1 MPSQIGRPI
10 HVVSTK
16 YDGSPHWEF
25 DSFFVLEDGPLL
37 IATNFAGQVLH
48 NKAGEWPTPFDVR
61 NHFWQDRWYNVMRCD
76 RPKGGGL
83 EYYYCNVTTPAVYD
97 GETVRYVD
105 LDLDVRVY
113 PAASQESG
121 GSGVWDSGGGR
132 SEASAVSDSPEE
144 NRARIELLDE
154 DEFVENSER
163 MGYPPEVIEQAR
175 RAADELIELATKRA
189 FPFEGLP

>member
-1 MPSQIGRPI
+1 MRHPSVLSVSSVANEIGRPI

-16 YDGSPHWEF
+16 YDGSAHWEF

-76 RPKGGGL
+76 KPQAGGL
-83 EYYYCNVTTPAVYD
+83 APAGLPADLDHYYCNVTTPTMYD
-97 GETVRYVD
+97 GENVRYVD
-105 LDLDVRVY
+105 LDLDVRVH
-113 PAASQESG
+113 ADG
-121 GSGVWDSGGGR
+121 
-132 SEASAVSDSPEE
+132 
-144 NRARIELLDE
+144 RIELLDE

-163 MGYPPEVIEQAR
+163 MGYPPEVMEQAK

-189 FPFEGLP
+189 FPFEHLP